1 MGIED
6 WENDNIN
13 NLINVCDKLNKIE
26 LNYIIAEID
35 IKKEDINKD
44 IIIINSFENVKK
56 ENKM

>member
-6 WENDNIN
+6 WENNNIN
-13 NLINVCDKLNKIE
+13 NLINIYNKLNKIE

-44 IIIINSFENVKK
+44 IMIVNSFENVKK

>member
-6 WENDNIN
+6 WENNNIN
-13 NLINVCDKLNKIE
+13 NLINIYNKLNKIE

-44 IIIINSFENVKK
+44 IKIINSFENVKK